1 MTDESTA
8 LARLAHLN
16 AVLRGIRSVNKLLAR
31 ERDPDELLRQ
41 AAEQLVEA
49 RGFLAVAMVR
59 TEGDVVTRSFVAGRA
74 EERAALGRALASDML
89 PECLLLATRD
99 GEQVTRPHPIRE
111 CRGCPVNPG
120 CAAHRDSFAAPI
132 EHERR
137 RFGAV
142 LVVLPEGAASLPDE
156 LDLLGELC
164 SDLAM
169 GLRNIELSAALGES
183 EQRFRRALETIP
195 DVILIYDRELR
206 IRYINAAT
214 QRLTG
219 RTSAEYI
226 GRRDEEMWPAEVCGI
241 WLPAL
246 RRALATGEVQRLE
259 AEIDL
264 PPGRRALELTWLPLL
279 DDRGEVREIVG
290 VAHDA
295 TDHHAERAL
304 QDQFAHVAASAP
316 GLVCT
321 YRLRPDGT
329 VCMPFSTPAILDVFG
344 ITQEEA
350 ARDLS
355 SWAARIDPDELARV
369 NDHVAECARTLSR
382 WHEVYR
388 YHHPDKGLRWIE
400 GWSSPIRQPD
410 GSIDWHGFV
419 MDVTERKQAEEAA
432 RAGMDRYRSLFDN
445 MLSGCV
451 HGRVIFEDGVAT
463 DWEYLAVN
471 SAYER
476 MTGLHGVVGKRA
488 AEVVVGIHEANPEF
502 RRVLGQV
509 VRTGEPARHESYIAP
524 LDRWFSVGVYRPV
537 EGEFVAVLDD
547 VTERRKAEH
556 RLRESEAR
564 FRALFEEAG
573 VGVAQIDARDGRFVL
588 INDKYCEIVGRTRE
602 EMLADD
608 WPSITHPDDVAAD
621 RDNVAGLV
629 AGAITSFSR
638 EKRYLRKDGAIVWV
652 ALTVSRMWSDG
663 ELPNFN
669 VAVVE
674 DITPRKRAE
683 AALLEAQAE
692 LRAFTADLERR
703 VAERTA
709 ELDRAARAKDEFL
722 ASMSHEL
729 RTPLNGI
736 LGLTEA
742 LGEGVY
748 GPFSE
753 RQTGALGRIGE
764 SGRHLLDLINDILDV
779 AKVEAGKI
787 ELELR
792 PVSLPEVCRASLR
805 LVQEPA
811 LRKQIALQVNI
822 DPGLPALVADER
834 RLKQVLVNLL
844 TNAVKFTPDGGAVG
858 VDVAR
863 SAGEDTLSIAVWDTG
878 VGIAPEDL
886 SRLFRPFVQLDS
898 RLSRQHAGTG
908 LGLAL
913 VRRLVLLHGGEVH
926 VESEVGR
933 GSRFT
938 VALPIRPR
946 PEVPSADA
954 RAMSRPPTPPRGTA
968 VGRTVL
974 IADDDETNRAL
985 LRDLLEHHGYVVREA
1000 RDGREAVAEALAL
1013 RPDVVLM
1020 DVQMPHLDGLA
1031 AMRALRASAA
1041 TARTPMIALTALA
1054 MPGDEARCREAGADE
1069 YLAKPIAL
1077 QRLLKLIERLA
1088 ARGR

>member
-1 MTDESTA
+1 MTTLFEKRSSSAGARSTPAAEVPVKVLYLDDSPVDADLTRRA
-8 LARLAHLN
+8 LARRAPEIELEVVETLAACVARLAAPPLPDLLLSDLRLRDGSGLDALAGVRREGLALPVVILTGSGDLESAVAALRSGADDFVQKQEDYLDRLPRTIESARARFHATAARRGRVVRVLYAEPHPGDRDLTRRALSEWAPHLVLDMVRSAAEVEARLSSGEARYDVLLLDYRLPDVDGLSLARSLRDDRGLDIPVVLVTGQGGAEIAAQALRLGLDDYVVKEEGYLRALP
-16 AVLRGIRSVNKLLAR
+16 AVLERAVRDAELAR
-31 ERDPDELLRQ
+31 ER
-41 AAEQLVEA
+41 
-49 RGFLAVAMVR
+49 
-59 TEGDVVTRSFVAGRA
+59 
-74 EERAALGRALASDML
+74 
-89 PECLLLATRD
+89 
-99 GEQVTRPHPIRE
+99 
-111 CRGCPVNPG
+111 
-120 CAAHRDSFAAPI
+120 AAHR
-132 EHERR
+132 
-137 RFGAV
+137 
-142 LVVLPEGAASLPDE
+142 
-156 LDLLGELC
+156 
-164 SDLAM
+164 
-169 GLRNIELSAALGES
+169 
-183 EQRFRRALETIP
+183 
-195 DVILIYDRELR
+195 
-206 IRYINAAT
+206 
-214 QRLTG
+214 
-219 RTSAEYI
+219 
-226 GRRDEEMWPAEVCGI
+226 
-241 WLPAL
+241 
-246 RRALATGEVQRLE
+246 
-259 AEIDL
+259 
-264 PPGRRALELTWLPLL
+264 
-279 DDRGEVREIVG
+279 
-290 VAHDA
+290 
-295 TDHHAERAL
+295 
-304 QDQFAHVAASAP
+304 
-316 GLVCT
+316 
-321 YRLRPDGT
+321 
-329 VCMPFSTPAILDVFG
+329 
-344 ITQEEA
+344 
-350 ARDLS
+350 
-355 SWAARIDPDELARV
+355 
-369 NDHVAECARTLSR
+369 
-382 WHEVYR
+382 
-388 YHHPDKGLRWIE
+388 
-400 GWSSPIRQPD
+400 
-410 GSIDWHGFV
+410 
-419 MDVTERKQAEEAA
+419 
-432 RAGMDRYRSLFDN
+432 
-445 MLSGCV
+445 
-451 HGRVIFEDGVAT
+451 
-463 DWEYLAVN
+463 
-471 SAYER
+471 
-476 MTGLHGVVGKRA
+476 
-488 AEVVVGIHEANPEF
+488 
-502 RRVLGQV
+502 
-509 VRTGEPARHESYIAP
+509 
-524 LDRWFSVGVYRPV
+524 
-537 EGEFVAVLDD
+537 
-547 VTERRKAEH
+547 
-556 RLRESEAR
+556 
-564 FRALFEEAG
+564 
-573 VGVAQIDARDGRFVL
+573 
-588 INDKYCEIVGRTRE
+588 
-602 EMLADD
+602 
-608 WPSITHPDDVAAD
+608 
-621 RDNVAGLV
+621 
-629 AGAITSFSR
+629 
-638 EKRYLRKDGAIVWV
+638 
-652 ALTVSRMWSDG
+652 
-663 ELPNFN
+663 
-669 VAVVE
+669 
-674 DITPRKRAE
+674 
-683 AALLEAQAE
+683 
-692 LRAFTADLERR
+692 ADLEAR
-703 VAERTA
+703 VAQRT
-709 ELDRAARAKDEFL
+709 EDLSRAMMAKDEFL